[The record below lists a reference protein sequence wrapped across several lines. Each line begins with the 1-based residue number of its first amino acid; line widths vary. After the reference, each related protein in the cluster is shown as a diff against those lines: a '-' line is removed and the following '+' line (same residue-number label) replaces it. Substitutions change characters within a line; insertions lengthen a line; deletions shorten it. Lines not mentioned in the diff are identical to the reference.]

1 MAEVFKTTKRVEFRD
16 TDAAGIMHFST
27 YFTYMEEAEHEL
39 LRSLG
44 ASVIQQTGDETLSW
58 PRVAATAEYHGAVQ
72 FEDLIEIEVR
82 IRRLGTRSVTYQ
94 HTFLLDAKPIASGT
108 ITAVCCCIDPEQALS
123 SRDIPSQ
130 LRNQLSPY
138 LDPTLAK

>member
-44 ASVIQQTGDETLSW
+44 TSVIQHTGSETLSW
-58 PRVAATAEYHGAVQ
+58 PRVAATAEYQGAVH

-82 IRRLGTRSVTYQ
+82 ISRLGTRSVTYQ
-94 HTFLLDAKPIASGT
+94 HTFLLDAEPIASGT

-123 SRDIPSQ
+123 SRDIPTQ
-130 LRNQLSPY
+130 LRDQLTPY
-138 LDPTLAK
+138 VDPTLAR